1 MSEYAER
8 NLVELGKHYTKHV
21 QAMTREGLHAKSDI
35 AAELAWRDAEIDRLR
50 EWQRQMVEKAASGG
64 RLDGYRELAGK
75 LAAKD
80 AENDR
85 LRAALVAAMEVV
97 KAERERITQY
107 DFVEPKRAE
116 ELDAIIAQAD
126 VVLKYNERKEK

>member
-1 MSEYAER
+1 M
-8 NLVELGKHYTKHV
+8 ND
-21 QAMTREGLHAKSDI
+21 QARQTPILD
-35 AAELAWRDAEIDRLR
+35 LLRDVPADAR
-50 EWQRQMVEKAASGG
+50 MVYEVSPTHHQSIPVG
-64 RLDGYRELAGK
+64 RL
-75 LAAKD
+75 AKD
-80 AENDR
+80 AADAIEH

-126 VVLKYNERKEK
+126 VVLKYNERREK